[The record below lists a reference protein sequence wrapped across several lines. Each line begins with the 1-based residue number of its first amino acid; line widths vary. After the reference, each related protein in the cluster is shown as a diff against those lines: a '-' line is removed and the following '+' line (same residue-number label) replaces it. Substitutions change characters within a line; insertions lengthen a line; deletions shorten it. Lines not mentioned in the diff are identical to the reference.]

1 VDEVDA
7 QSLDQLVAAKL
18 GRRPGAVERWRL
30 APFLDDGETLATAAQ
45 AAHSGDAGL
54 LAVTNRRVFHLSADP
69 RDKRPRISFSVSR
82 AGIVA
87 AAVRRELM
95 NTDLV
100 LYDPNGVTFLTGIS
114 PRERAEEIAEIVAPG
129 RAHAA

>member
-1 VDEVDA
+1 MDEIGTEAVNE
-7 QSLDQLVAAKL
+7 LVGAKL
-18 GRRPGAVERWRL
+18 DKRVGTVERWQL
-30 APFLDDGETLATAAQ
+30 ASFLADGEMLATAVY
-45 AAHSGDAGL
+45 AAHSGEAGL
-54 LAVTNRRVFHLSADP
+54 LAVTNRRVFHLGVDTH
-69 RDKRPRISFSVSR
+69 DNRPRISFSVSR

-87 AAVRRELM
+87 ASVRREFM

>member
-1 VDEVDA
+1 VDELGKEA
-7 QSLDQLVAAKL
+7 LDELVGAKL
-18 GRRPGAVERWRL
+18 GKRAGTVERWQL
-30 APFLDDGETLATAAQ
+30 ASFLGNGETLATAAY
-45 AAHSGDAGL
+45 AAHSGEAGL

-69 RDKRPRISFSVSR
+69 RDKQPRISFSVSR

-114 PRERAEEIAEIVAPG
+114 PRERAGEIAEIVAPG